1 MKKDKVTEKTKIRP
15 LGHIAGNI
23 HRIFLTIINKNLAH
37 LDIERF
43 YFPVLLIEAGE
54 GKLTQQE
61 LAEKLFCDKVQVVRI
76 IDYLS
81 EHGYVNRVQ
90 NASDRRKYGLETT
103 DKAKMV
109 IPDIKKAWEKANT
122 ILLSNL
128 SDDKIKELYAT
139 LKIIENNLSSYESLA
154 AE

>member
-1 MKKDKVTEKTKIRP
+1 MKKDMVNDNTRKRP

-23 HRIFLTIINKNLAH
+23 HRIFLAIINKTLAH
-37 LDIERF
+37 LEIERF
-43 YFPVLLIEAGE
+43 YFPVILIEAGE

-61 LAEKLFCDKVQVVRI
+61 LSEKLFCDKVQVVRI

-90 NASDRRKYGLETT
+90 NISDRRKYGLEITE
-103 DKAKMV
+103 KAKKA
-109 IPDIKKAWEKANT
+109 IPDIKKAWEKANAV
-122 ILLSNL
+122 LLSNL
-128 SDDKIKELYAT
+128 SENQIKELYAT
-139 LKIIENNLSSYESLA
+139 LSIIESNLSSYESQA

>member
-1 MKKDKVTEKTKIRP
+1 MKKNKLANNTGKRP

-23 HRIFLTIINKNLAH
+23 HRIFLAIINKNLAH

-43 YFPVLLIEAGE
+43 YFPVILIEAGE

-61 LAEKLFCDKVQVVRI
+61 LSEKLFCDKVQVVRI
-76 IDYLS
+76 VDYLS

-90 NASDRRKYGLETT
+90 NTSDRRKYGLEGTE
-103 DKAKMV
+103 KAKKA
-109 IPDIKKAWEKANT
+109 IPDIKKAWEKANA

-128 SDDKIKELYAT
+128 SENQIKELYTT
-139 LKIIENNLSSYESLA
+139 LRIIESNLSLFDSHA

>member
-1 MKKDKVTEKTKIRP
+1 MEKNKVTDNTKKRP

-23 HRIFLTIINKNLAH
+23 HRIFLMIINKNLAF

-54 GKLTQQE
+54 GNLTQQE
-61 LAEKLFCDKVQVVRI
+61 LAEKLHCDKVQVVRI

-81 EHGYVNRVQ
+81 GHGYVNRVQ
-90 NASDRRKYGLETT
+90 NASDRRKYGLEIT
-103 DKAKMV
+103 DKAKKV
-109 IPDIKKAWEKANT
+109 IPDIKKAWEKANA

-128 SDDKIKELYAT
+128 SDNQIKELYDT
-139 LKIIENNLSSYESLA
+139 LKIIENNLSSYESHA

>member
-1 MKKDKVTEKTKIRP
+1 MNQNKVTDNTRKRP
-15 LGHIAGNI
+15 LGQIAGNI
-23 HRIFLTIINKNLAH
+23 HRIFLAIINKNLVH

-43 YFPVLLIEAGE
+43 YFPVILIEAGE

-61 LAEKLFCDKVQVVRI
+61 LSEKLFCDKVQVVRI

-90 NASDRRKYGLETT
+90 NTSDRRKYGLEVTE
-103 DKAKMV
+103 KAKKA
-109 IPDIKKAWEKANT
+109 IPEIKKAWEKANA

-128 SDDKIKELYAT
+128 SENQIKELYAS
-139 LKIIENNLSSYESLA
+139 LRIIENNLTSYESQA

>member
-1 MKKDKVTEKTKIRP
+1 MEKNKVTDNTNKRP

-23 HRIFLTIINKNLAH
+23 HRIFLAIINKNLAH

-54 GKLTQQE
+54 GNLTQQE
-61 LAEKLFCDKVQVVRI
+61 LAKKLFCDKVQVVRI

-81 EHGYVNRVQ
+81 AHGYVSRVQ
-90 NASDRRKYGLETT
+90 NASDRRKYGLEIT
-103 DKAKMV
+103 DKAKKV
-109 IPDIKKAWEKANT
+109 IPDIKKAWEKANA

-128 SDDKIKELYAT
+128 SDHQIEEFYT
-139 LKIIENNLSSYESLA
+139 IFKIIESNLSSFENHT